1 MQADIGRAAVQ
12 AVVFG
17 DRDLKRYLLAE
28 PQRAAEA
35 DHDARIGKCR
45 YVRCAIGRGMGIEL
59 HRQAQMVEGPPD
71 TPRCPKAINRPPR
84 SERPLG
90 ASPASAPRLALYNQ
104 LRVPVDPGSA
114 PEVSAQSEAEYPPEP
129 ASALSSPVGSLTLPR
144 IARPSFDNGQCGT
157 A

>member
-59 HRQAQMVEGPPD
+59 HRQAQMVEGPPGHAKVSEGNKPAAKVRK
-71 TPRCPKAINRPPR
+71 TAGRLSGKR
-84 SERPLG
+84 S
-90 ASPASAPRLALYNQ
+90 Q
-104 LRVPVDPGSA
+104 
-114 PEVSAQSEAEYPPEP
+114 
-129 ASALSSPVGSLTLPR
+129 
-144 IARPSFDNGQCGT
+144 AR
-157 A
+157 AV

>member
-45 YVRCAIGRGMGIEL
+45 YVPPSVKSRIGPSRKSFVRLSRRYQEARPFTLIRG
-59 HRQAQMVEGPPD
+59 VS
-71 TPRCPKAINRPPR
+71 RCPASTRAPR
-84 SERPLG
+84 S
-90 ASPASAPRLALYNQ
+90 S
-104 LRVPVDPGSA
+104 
-114 PEVSAQSEAEYPPEP
+114 
-129 ASALSSPVGSLTLPR
+129 
-144 IARPSFDNGQCGT
+144 
-157 A
+157 